1 MLVGHMYVL
10 FGKMP
15 FWVLGSFFIQV
26 VLFFLILSC
35 MSSLHILNIDPLS
48 NVSFAYI
55 FPIKQAVFCFLDNF
69 LHCAKA
75 FKFDLGHFC
84 LFLLLFSLSE
94 ETDPKNNIAK
104 IYIKDCTDSNWKGEV
119 KLSLFAGDMIPHI
132 ENLRLH
138 QKLLELIGEF
148 SKVAGYKI
156 NMHKIVAFLYISN
169 EQKKKVMSYEKE
181 KSRK

>member
-1 MLVGHMYVL
+1 M
-10 FGKMP
+10 
-15 FWVLGSFFIQV
+15 
-26 VLFFLILSC
+26 
-35 MSSLHILNIDPLS
+35 
-48 NVSFAYI
+48 
-55 FPIKQAVFCFLDNF
+55 
-69 LHCAKA
+69 
-75 FKFDLGHFC
+75 
-84 LFLLLFSLSE
+84 LLFSLSE

-119 KLSLFAGDMIPHI
+119 KLSLFAGEMISHI